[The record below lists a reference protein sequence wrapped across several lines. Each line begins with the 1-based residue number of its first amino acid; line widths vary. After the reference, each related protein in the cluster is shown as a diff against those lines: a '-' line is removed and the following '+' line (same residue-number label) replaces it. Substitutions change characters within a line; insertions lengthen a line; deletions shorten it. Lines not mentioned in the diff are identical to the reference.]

1 MRIAICDDEREEI
14 VKIQNMIAGIQ
25 GNYQV
30 DTYHSGRALLEAAA
44 DAKYDIVF
52 CDIYMKDGNGLD
64 TAKELLALSPDTANV
79 FITSSKEHAVEAF
92 SIQALHYLVKPVRQ
106 EDVVEISGD
115 CEKTPE
121 RIF

>member
-44 DAKYDIVF
+44 DAKYD
-52 CDIYMKDGNGLD
+52 KGTRGGGLLHSG
-64 TAKELLALSPDTANV
+64 AALSG
-79 FITSSKEHAVEAF
+79 
-92 SIQALHYLVKPVRQ
+92 QAGPAGGCGGNLR
-106 EDVVEISGD
+106 
-115 CEKTPE
+115 
-121 RIF
+121 